1 MEIPVKTKMKIPANT
16 ADSWRF
22 SVFAVLV
29 SLAVLA
35 WHAHERTPFGMDW
48 QTVGFIA
55 ALVVL
60 VRPFSPIAFMA
71 LGVSETLAILIALPW
86 TNNNRLLHL
95 FVFAT
100 IVLTGLYVFVRSGFR
115 KMDAGEW
122 MYQFQPLLRLVLVIV
137 YGLSAWQKLNWD
149 FFNPQYSCAVLEAGR
164 IPLLPVAGSAI
175 RWVLIGGT
183 IGTEISLP
191 LLLSVRR
198 TRNFAVCFGVL
209 FHVALAYTFYSFSV
223 TMIALLFLFAPDGFI
238 DAAIEFWRVH
248 KGSITA
254 TVTASGF
261 IILAVL
267 AYLSVAKIGQLLTQ
281 IRQAPNVLDILRNL
295 WRETG
300 YRVCFGLT
308 ALFALPAGF
317 LFWLSWHRPAAVQPS
332 AHCYRPIPAPF
343 WILPAL
349 LLFDGANP
357 YLGLKTETSFAMY
370 SNLRT
375 EGGTTNHLIW
385 RQPLSLASY
394 QEDLVQILDSN
405 DASLRAEAQPDLLVT
420 FFTLRQSISKL
431 ADQGVRNISISYAR
445 RGKTIR
451 VEKAE
456 SDPDLSTRPPWIERK
471 FLIFREIRR
480 EGCFH

>member
-1 MEIPVKTKMKIPANT
+1 MKIAANT
-16 ADSWRF
+16 ADSRRF
-22 SVFAVLV
+22 SVFAVLM

-35 WHAHERTPFGMDW
+35 WHVHTRAPFGMDW
-48 QTVGFIA
+48 QTAGFVV

-60 VRPFSPIAFMA
+60 VRPFSSIAFMA
-71 LGVSETLAILIALPW
+71 LGVSETVAILIALPW
-86 TNNNRLLHL
+86 TNQNRMLHL

-100 IVLTGLYVFVRSGFR
+100 IILTGLYVFARSGFR

-122 MYQFQPLLRLVLVIV
+122 MYQLQPLLRLLLVIV
-137 YGLSAWQKLNWD
+137 YGLAAWHKLNWD
-149 FFNPQYSCAVLEAGR
+149 FFNPQYSCAVLEAGL
-164 IPLLPVAGSAI
+164 IPLLPVTGTAI
-175 RWVLIGGT
+175 RWMLIGGT
-183 IGTEISLP
+183 IGTEMLLP

-209 FHVALAYTFYSFSV
+209 FHIVLAHTFYSFSV
-223 TMIALLFLFAPDGFI
+223 TMIALLFLFAPDGFL
-238 DAAIEFWRVH
+238 DAAIGFWRDH
-248 KGSITA
+248 KRSITA
-254 TVTASGF
+254 TVTTSGL
-261 IILAVL
+261 IMLGVL
-267 AYLSVAKIGQLLTQ
+267 GYMSMDKIGPLLTQ
-281 IRQAPNVLDILRNL
+281 VRQVPNFSEILRNL
-295 WRETG
+295 WGETG
-300 YRVCFGLT
+300 DRVCGGLT

-317 LFWLSWHRPAAVQPS
+317 LFWLGWHRPAAVQPS

-357 YLGLKTETSFAMY
+357 YLGLKTETSFAMF

-385 RQPLSLASY
+385 RQPLSLARY

-405 DASLRAEAQPDLLVT
+405 NASLQAKARPDLLVT
-420 FFTLRQSISKL
+420 FFTLRQIISRL
-431 ADQGVRNISISYAR
+431 ADQGVRNIYITYVR

-471 FLIFREIRR
+471 FLIFRDIRR